1 MSKLND
7 KEVNL
12 LRKNIAEIQKMNEV
26 ILQNQASLHA
36 ASVTKAAIESE
47 LNAFHN
53 RISDKYC
60 DGKPCQINLETLE
73 VTEVADEKEDT
84 AK

>member
-12 LRKNIAEIQKMNEV
+12 LKGNIAEIQKMNEV

-47 LNAFHN
+47 LNGFYN

-73 VTEVADEKEDT
+73 VTEVLDEKEAT
-84 AK
+84 AE